1 MNDTRKILSKYI
13 SNFIFLGIII
23 GIITFFIEMAII
35 NKVGLDYPSQTTTIL
50 ILIFILSTVIIHMI
64 ACTRTIEKARLT
76 EEKKVILTKTI
87 RVFLGIIALFI
98 MIADFIAFS
107 NINKSFIKDYRNIEL
122 SKLKETVING
132 DNTEEEL
139 DQTQK
144 KTESNINNIVYMCMG
159 TKEITDVLVYLGIVA
174 FLESK
179 IKNVKNEDEENCEIK
194 DNNNKEMEKN

>member
-144 KTESNINNIVYMCMG
+144 KTDSNINNIVYMCMG

>member
-98 MIADFIAFS
+98 MIYSIF
-107 NINKSFIKDYRNIEL
+107 KYK
-122 SKLKETVING
+122 
-132 DNTEEEL
+132 
-139 DQTQK
+139 QK
-144 KTESNINNIVYMCMG
+144 FY
-159 TKEITDVLVYLGIVA
+159 
-174 FLESK
+174 
-179 IKNVKNEDEENCEIK
+179 
-194 DNNNKEMEKN
+194 

>member
-23 GIITFFIEMAII
+23 GIITFIIDMTII

-64 ACTRTIEKARLT
+64 ACARTIEKARLT

-159 TKEITDVLVYLGIVA
+159 TKEITDVLVYLGIAA

-179 IKNVKNEDEENCEIK
+179 IKNVKNEDTEKNGIKENT
-194 DNNNKEMEKN
+194 NKEMEKN

>member
-1 MNDTRKILSKYI
+1 MNDTRRILGKYI
-13 SNFIFLGIII
+13 SNFIFFGTII
-23 GIITFFIEMAII
+23 GVITFLIDMSII
-35 NKVGLDYPSQTTTIL
+35 NKVGLDYPSQTTTLL

-159 TKEITDVLVYLGIVA
+159 TKEITDVLVYLGISA
-174 FLESK
+174 FIEGK
-179 IKNVKNEDEENCEIK
+179 IRNIK
-194 DNNNKEMEKN
+194 DKEEKI